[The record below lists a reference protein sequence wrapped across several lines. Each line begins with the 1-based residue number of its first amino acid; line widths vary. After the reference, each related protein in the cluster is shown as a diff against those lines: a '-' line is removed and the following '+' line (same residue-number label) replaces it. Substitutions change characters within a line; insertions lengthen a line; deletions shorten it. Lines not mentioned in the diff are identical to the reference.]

1 MASNGI
7 MQDIRDL
14 LSQGHTSSQVI
25 ALGNKP
31 STVYK
36 VQRQLRQ
43 KQQRNGT
50 APAQAAGQV
59 QPPNDPELPE
69 ESNDENYGDG
79 GFLDYLFGPVK
90 EPTES
95 DRLRGELD
103 RARRR
108 IEELELK
115 AGKVHALQ
123 IRVQGLEAENE
134 VISPLIAEVRQLEG
148 ELEQAN
154 QSQAAL
160 RQDNFRWESNV
171 QKEQSGRQADRQ
183 EAFLQQVE
191 ELRIQISQWQQAHQ
205 TLQSQLDA
213 SAQVIAALHAN
224 LQQLEPLKAWSG
236 HRCAVCHLPMSGS
249 VSRELAADLQKGL
262 AHHACLE
269 QQGSGLGKMLLAA
282 AAAYGLT
289 QVVKK

>member
-7 MQDIRDL
+7 MQGIRDL
-14 LSQGHTSSQVI
+14 LSQGQTSSQVI
-25 ALGNKP
+25 ALGNKS

-50 APAQAAGQV
+50 ASAQAAV
-59 QPPNDPELPE
+59 HVLPPHEPELPE
-69 ESNDENYGDG
+69 ESNDESDGDG

-90 EPTES
+90 EPTET
-95 DRLRGELD
+95 DRLHGELGQ
-103 RARRR
+103 ARRR
-108 IEELELK
+108 IAELELK
-115 AGKVHALQ
+115 TGEVQTLQ
-123 IRVQGLEAENE
+123 NQVDTLEAENE
-134 VISPLIAEVRQLEG
+134 LISPLIAQVRQLEA

-154 QSQAAL
+154 QSQASL
-160 RQDNFRWESNV
+160 RQSIFRWQSGV

-183 EAFLQQVE
+183 EADRQSE
-191 ELRIQISQWQQAHQ
+191 ESRSQISHWQQAAQ
-205 TLQSQLDA
+205 NLKSQLDA
-213 SAQVIAALHAN
+213 SAQVIAVLHAE

-249 VSRELAADLQKGL
+249 VSRELAAELQKGL

-269 QQGSGLGKMLLAA
+269 QQGPGLGKILLAA
-282 AAAYGLT
+282 AAVYGLS